1 MQSGSTETNRTD
13 TAKSELRAD
22 YFQLLMENALDI
34 VTVIQPDGTILYTNP
49 AITRVLGY
57 DLRERPGKNIYDFVH
72 PEDTPVVKEAIE
84 RTLKDPETIDLVE
97 FRYRHKDGSWRH
109 LEAIRKNLIHNPAVA
124 ALVINARDITARKES
139 EQVLR
144 RSEAALRE
152 SHQQLAALTTR
163 LLKIEEGEHRRL
175 ARELHDD
182 LNQQLA
188 IISVEVDLL
197 ATNLPD
203 DKEEICERLREVG
216 RQLGRLSD
224 DLHRMAHQLHPS
236 TLEDLGLVSALR
248 SYCAEISKRHGLSI
262 SFQPDN
268 VPRQLPSE
276 LVLCLYRV
284 AQEALRNVVK
294 HSSAKEALVS
304 LTAADLK
311 IRLLIKD
318 SGAGFQIAKQKGG
331 LGLLSM
337 EERVRL
343 AGGTLSV
350 TSSPGDGTSVE
361 ASIPLP
367 G

>member
-1 MQSGSTETNRTD
+1 MLSRPTDTNRSNPN
-13 TAKSELRAD
+13 SELRAD
-22 YFQLLMENALDI
+22 YFQLLLENALDI
-34 VTVIQPDGTILYTNP
+34 VTVIQPDGTILYTSP
-49 AITRVLGY
+49 AVSRVLGY

-72 PEDTPVVKEAIE
+72 PEDTPIVKEALE
-84 RTLKDPETIDLVE
+84 RTLKDPEAVDLVE
-97 FRYRHKDGSWRH
+97 FRYRHKDGSWRY
-109 LEAIRKNLIHNPAVA
+109 LEAIRKNLLDNPAVA
-124 ALVINARDITARKES
+124 ALVINARDITARKEA

-152 SHQQLAALTTR
+152 SHRQLAAITAR

-182 LNQQLA
+182 VNQQLA

-197 ATNLPD
+197 ATNLPVD
-203 DKEEICERLREVG
+203 REEVCERLREVG

-236 TLEDLGLVSALR
+236 TLEDLGLVAALR
-248 SYCAEISKRHGLSI
+248 SYCAEISRRQGILI
-262 SFQPDN
+262 SFRTHN

-284 AQEALRNVVK
+284 AQESLRNVVK
-294 HSSAKEALVS
+294 HSNAKQAVVS
-304 LTAADLK
+304 LAMANLK

-318 SGAGFQIAKQKGG
+318 SGSGFQIAKQKGG

-361 ASIPLP
+361 AEIPLP